1 MISEEAWE
9 NRAGIDGTFTGKI
22 GGANTSAQG
31 VMRREK
37 SVIGAHNKCWKFA
50 PYPAHGPYYVPSP
63 NWEAKRDC
71 EFILEDKGR
80 NLKSLWK
87 ELNIGDILP
96 WEDGVNEA
104 ERLLA
109 ISKANRDV
117 TQQSRDDG
125 EQEMIKKL

>member
-80 NLKSLWK
+80 NLKSLWR

-96 WEDGVNEA
+96 WEDVAHET
-104 ERLLA
+104 EMFLA
-109 ISKANRDV
+109 ICNAHRDATQV
-117 TQQSRDDG
+117 TTIESR
-125 EQEMIKKL
+125 QMMKK